1 MLSEINLFLNFSAKL
16 FVESKSIIVGPSSI
30 LAKRKDSIAW
40 SYIYYEWIAA
50 VSASASF
57 IAKHIL
63 EEIVQFSKH
72 IQGWSSATGYRLQK
86 VAWNYAWYYLW
97 LIDHFLNQ
105 IVHKSYQYRKFKLYF
120 EINLGRFI
128 SMKHSLLKSFMF
140 FTFQVIKQLFFKVS
154 LC

>member
-57 IAKHIL
+57 IANTFWK
-63 EEIVQFSKH
+63 
-72 IQGWSSATGYRLQK
+72 RLS
-86 VAWNYAWYYLW
+86 N
-97 LIDHFLNQ
+97 
-105 IVHKSYQYRKFKLYF
+105 
-120 EINLGRFI
+120 
-128 SMKHSLLKSFMF
+128 
-140 FTFQVIKQLFFKVS
+140 FQNTFKVEV
-154 LC
+154 LLPDIVCRKLLGIMPGIIYD